1 MKFYDTFSG
10 WCSILGLFVLGQMNA
25 QEQPLIIKQDST
37 ITQALNL
44 KIEANKEQFA
54 NEVYSI
60 QLYYGKYDRAQ
71 EIIEAMKTAFPTLTP
86 EISFETPNYK
96 VQVGP
101 FEAYLDALEELKR
114 LKAVYREAFIL
125 QPKREL

>member
-1 MKFYDTFSG
+1 MKISTVFRVCYSVF
-10 WCSILGLFVLGQMNA
+10 CLFILGQMNA
-25 QEQPLIIKQDST
+25 QEQPLVIKQDST
-37 ITQALNL
+37 ITQVLNL

-71 EIIEAMKTAFPTLTP
+71 EIIDAMKTAFPTLSP
-86 EISFETPNYK
+86 EIGFETPNYK

>member
-1 MKFYDTFSG
+1 MKISTAFRVCYSVFS
-10 WCSILGLFVLGQMNA
+10 LFALGQMNA
-25 QEQPLIIKQDST
+25 QEQPLVIKQDSA

-71 EIIEAMKTAFPTLTP
+71 
-86 EISFETPNYK
+86 
-96 VQVGP
+96 
-101 FEAYLDALEELKR
+101 
-114 LKAVYREAFIL
+114 
-125 QPKREL
+125 